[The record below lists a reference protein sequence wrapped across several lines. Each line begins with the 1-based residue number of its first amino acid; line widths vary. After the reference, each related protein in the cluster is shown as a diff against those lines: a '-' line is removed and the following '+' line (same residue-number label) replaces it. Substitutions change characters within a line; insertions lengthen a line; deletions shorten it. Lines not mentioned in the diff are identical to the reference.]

1 MAKVKIQGNASG
13 TGILTVTAP
22 NTSTDRTITL
32 PDSTGTL
39 SVDKSI
45 TDNGNATAMTI
56 GADENIGIGVVPK
69 AWHSSGVALQ
79 VGAGGCVKGHTTDE
93 RVALLSNAY
102 EAASDG
108 NWKRVLTGLAAN
120 VNIDNGVVNFETAV
134 TGSADSNITWTN
146 PVQID
151 SEGIKFNGD
160 TAAANAL
167 DDYEEGSFTPVFT
180 GSSGSA
186 GSYDTGEHE
195 ARYTKIGRLV
205 TIQFKITLTNKG
217 SWGGEVRF
225 TTLPFSV
232 SDTMPATGSVT
243 LAYVDVPGDASNHN
257 VYVTSGVT
265 YWRVQYTTDNNAT
278 SMVLLSETA
287 NNAVFAGTFT
297 YTTNA

>member
-1 MAKVKIQGNASG
+1 MAKVKIQGHASG
-13 TGILTVTAP
+13 TGVLTVTAP

-32 PDSTGTL
+32 PDSTSTIATTTDVAARL
-39 SVDKSI
+39 PSI
-45 TDNGNATAMTI
+45 TDGGNATAMTI

-167 DDYEEGSFTPVFT
+167 DDYEEGTWTPTGQNFTVT
-180 GSSGSA
+180 GVASA
-186 GSYDTGEHE
+186 K
-195 ARYTKIGRLV
+195 YTKIGRQV
-205 TIQFKITLTNKG
+205 TAITYINGSGSGNSGSAEVKG
-217 SWGGEVRF
+217 
-225 TTLPFSV
+225 LPFSSQV
-232 SDTMPATGSVT
+232 NGYSVGAVNITAANPTSTNLLLRVKSNSTDMVFYKNNDTV
-243 LAYVDVPGDASNHN
+243 VPGTD
-257 VYVTSGVT
+257 VDSGHIILTIT
-265 YWRVQYTTDNNAT
+265 YFTD
-278 SMVLLSETA
+278 S
-287 NNAVFAGTFT
+287 
-297 YTTNA
+297 